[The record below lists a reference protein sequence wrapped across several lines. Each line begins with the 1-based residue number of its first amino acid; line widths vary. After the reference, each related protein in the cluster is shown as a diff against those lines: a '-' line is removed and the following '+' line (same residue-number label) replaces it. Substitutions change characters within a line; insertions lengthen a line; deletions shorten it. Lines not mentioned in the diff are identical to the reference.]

1 MSNERPMLGD
11 RPSLETQVAL
21 TVQNLATYI
30 ETDREWKRRIEEMIK
45 EALNVVTEY
54 EKLREWIAMHDRW
67 HGADDEALI
76 RRIMPVVGWKLV
88 GGGVVIGA
96 AIATI
101 IGVAVQVTLKLS

>member
-1 MSNERPMLGD
+1 MSNERPRLGD
-11 RPSLETQVAL
+11 SPSLETQVAL
-21 TVQNLATYI
+21 TVQNLASFI
-30 ETDREWKRRIEEMIK
+30 ENNREWQKRIERMLQD
-45 EALNVVTEY
+45 ALNLAADF
-54 EKLREWIAMHDRW
+54 EKVQQWVSMHDRW
-67 HGADDEALI
+67 HGQDDEALI